1 MVREH
6 WRHLVRKEKWSLG
19 KESKVCAGVD
29 EDTDRTSEEMASEE
43 RKWCFHRLLHWKL
56 FRIGFWSIAYYHL
69 VGTSLHSEKLE
80 KFVLQELTQFY
91 RENILEQHHKT
102 YRKLCFNKISAW
114 PRSTPPSTH
123 WNSDVPGGCC
133 GLESKSSED
142 PFSTSKTSL

>member
-6 WRHLVRKEKWSLG
+6 WRHLVRKEKWSLV

-56 FRIGFWSIAYYHL
+56 FRIGFDPLPITTWGI
-69 VGTSLHSEKLE
+69 SLHSEKLE
-80 KFVLQELTQFY
+80 KFILQELTQFY
-91 RENILEQHHKT
+91 RESILEQHHKT

-114 PRSTPPSTH
+114 PRSTPPSVH
-123 WNSDVPGGCC
+123 WNSDVPGGSC
-133 GLESKSSED
+133 GLESKRSED
-142 PFSTSKTSL
+142 PFSTSKIPL